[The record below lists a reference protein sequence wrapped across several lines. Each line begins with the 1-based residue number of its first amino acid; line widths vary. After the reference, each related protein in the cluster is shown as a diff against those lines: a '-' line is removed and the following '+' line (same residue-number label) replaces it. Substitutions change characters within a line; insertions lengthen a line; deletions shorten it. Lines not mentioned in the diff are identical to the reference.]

1 LDKRIL
7 AELNNLGIEIELQMD
22 KYFLDN
28 GAKLVLGF
36 IDKLNNRYIRRSR
49 RRFRAAG
56 MNEDKTSAYHTMFE
70 VLENYM
76 KIAAPFTPFITE
88 HIYLELQKF
97 KGLSSLRKE
106 GDHEVVEDLKPATSV
121 HLQHLPL
128 PSIHYVNKDLLSEIE
143 TVRRIISLGLFI
155 RSKNRIA
162 VKQPLQKIE
171 LKIDG

>member
-1 LDKRIL
+1 MTNELDKRIL
-7 AELNNLGIEIELQMD
+7 AEINKLGIELELEMN
-22 KYFLDN
+22 KYLLDN

-36 IDKLNNRYIRRSR
+36 IDRLNNRYIRRSR
-49 RRFRAAG
+49 RRFRASG
-56 MNEDKTSAYHTMFE
+56 MDEDKTSAYNTMFE

-76 KIAAPFTPFITE
+76 KIAAPFAPFITE

-97 KGLSSLRKE
+97 KNTDIETLVK
-106 GDHEVVEDLKPATSV
+106 SV
-121 HLQHLPL
+121 HLEHLPL
-128 PSIHYVNKDLLSEIE
+128 PSVHYINKELLSEIE

-171 LKIDG
+171 LKMDN